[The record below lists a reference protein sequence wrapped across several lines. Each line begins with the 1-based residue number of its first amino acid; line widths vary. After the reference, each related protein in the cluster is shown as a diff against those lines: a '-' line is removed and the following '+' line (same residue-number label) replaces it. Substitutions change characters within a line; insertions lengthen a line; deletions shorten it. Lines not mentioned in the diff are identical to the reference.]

1 MTQDNSEGKIKGL
14 GISREQLKQ
23 YLKGRI
29 EQGDQKP
36 LIVKELYTRD
46 DEDYT
51 LVTENTPR
59 MVINKIRMR
68 LIEHSMD
75 LDRTKPLVSYFRED
89 YNLEMVSL
97 LRKGRLELLGG
108 LQMLSAEDEGGGD
121 RPVNLGGR

>member
-1 MTQDNSEGKIKGL
+1 M
-14 GISREQLKQ
+14 
-23 YLKGRI
+23 
-29 EQGDQKP
+29 KP

-59 MVINKIRMR
+59 MVVNKIRMR
-68 LIEHSMD
+68 MIEHSMD
-75 LDRTKPLVSYFRED
+75 LERTKSLIKCIRED
-89 YNLEMVSL
+89 YNQEMVSF

>member
-1 MTQDNSEGKIKGL
+1 MTTDAEGKIKGL
-14 GISREQLKQ
+14 GISREQLKT
-23 YLKGRI
+23 YLKSRI
-29 EQGDQKP
+29 EAGDMKP

-59 MVINKIRMR
+59 MVVNKIRMR
-68 LIEHSMD
+68 LIEHSND
-75 LDRTKPLVSYFRED
+75 LERTKSLVTLFRED
-89 YNLEMVSL
+89 YNIEMVSL

-121 RPVNLGGR
+121 RPLNLGGR